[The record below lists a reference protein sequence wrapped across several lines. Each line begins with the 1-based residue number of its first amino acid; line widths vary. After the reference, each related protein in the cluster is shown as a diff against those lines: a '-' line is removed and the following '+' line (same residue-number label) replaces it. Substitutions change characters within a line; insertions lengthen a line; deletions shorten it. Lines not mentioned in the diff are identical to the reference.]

1 MNHQVKT
8 KLIIMKKLFLIVM
21 VFGVS
26 GAMQAQSTSLRAENS
41 KMKERVSEISPEE
54 RAKKKTAKLT
64 EELGL
69 DAEQQQAV
77 YEITLDQIVQRER
90 TKMQREEAREQAMAS
105 RERTEQRIDEVL
117 NEEQKAK
124 WDAHKEEQ
132 RELRRERIEQRGES
146 RMGSEKSDVK
156 STDSAKKKCSKE
168 CAKTCED
175 KKK

>member
-1 MNHQVKT
+1 
-8 KLIIMKKLFLIVM
+8 MKKLLLILM
-21 VFGVS
+21 AFGVT
-26 GAMQAQSTSLRAENS
+26 GAMKAQSKSLTAESS
-41 KMKERVSEISPEE
+41 KVEMRESNISPED

-90 TKMQREEAREQAMAS
+90 TKMQREEVRKQAVAS
-105 RERTEQRIDEVL
+105 KERTEQRIAEVL
-117 NEEQKAK
+117 SEEQQAK
-124 WDAHKEEQ
+124 WDAHKADQ
-132 RELRRERIEQRGES
+132 RELRRERIERRGEN

-156 STDSAKKKCSKE
+156 STESTKKKCSKE
-168 CAKTCED
+168 CAKTCAD